1 MTAVPATFP
10 SSPDPTGADLTW
22 LPATP
27 TFSPPSAIV
36 SLARLDRVDLRFEI
50 GDRTPEE
57 IGALAGRVEAL
68 LDDVSPSIGVANVLT
83 GIEKLAAR
91 FGLELP
97 DADVLEAD
105 VLEMAGWPA
114 EEWIAGFRGVW
125 SSFRSGYRRFP
136 TVGDFRAAAGQ
147 AATGR
152 QQRVAALRRLAAALR
167 QEQQLRVREIDFRR
181 RQREREADIAVRQ
194 QAAALCPPAPAQKE
208 APKMPGMQRTMEE
221 EDSTAVP
228 PALFRRPGPS
238 TGDGSRHIF
247 VCSRDAVP
255 THPSGTAD
263 RIKYEHTLVCGG
275 QPYHKSNKRLRFRI
289 KWKRLNFY
297 VNKKSGLPHCQ
308 TAPRSPVLFHYSKTL
323 MEMHLSKSLIFSWRR
338 IGAGG
343 KMTPHFK
350 GLKRS
355 RTAVSCRPTVLR
367 SSIRNPCAGIC

>member
-1 MTAVPATFP
+1 MTAALVTCP
-10 SSPDPTGADLTW
+10 SSPEPTGADLTW

-68 LDDVSPSIGVANVLT
+68 LDGVSPTIGVANVLT

-167 QEQQLRVREIDFRR
+167 QEQQLRARDIEFRR
-181 RQREREADIAVRQ
+181 RQREREAEAALRQ
-194 QAAALCPPAPAQKE
+194 QAAARYLPTPAPQE
-208 APKMPGMQRTMEE
+208 IPDHPAPSVQEVE
-221 EDSTAVP
+221 STPAPLAPLP
-228 PALFRRPGPS
+228 PTRPS
-238 TGDGSRHIF
+238 ADHGSQHMV
-247 VCSRDAVP
+247 VCLPDAVP
-255 THPSGTAD
+255 TYPKSVAD
-263 RIKYEHTLVCGG
+263 RTGSGHTAVCVSP
-275 QPYHKSNKRLRFRI
+275 PYLKPSKRLSFRTDR
-289 KWKRLNFY
+289 KNHNPF
-297 VNKKSGLPHCQ
+297 VNERSEPLWGLTIPGEPALLEH
-308 TAPRSPVLFHYSKTL
+308 AEIL
-323 MEMHLSKSLIFSWRR
+323 MEMHSSKCLIFSWRR
-338 IGAGG
+338 IGAGS
-343 KMTPHFK
+343 KMIPQFG
-350 GLKRS
+350 GLNRS
-355 RTAVSCRPTVLR
+355 GTAVPCRPTGLR
-367 SSIRNPCAGIC
+367 TSIRNPCAGIC

>member
-1 MTAVPATFP
+1 MTAALVTFP
-10 SSPDPTGADLTW
+10 SSPEPTGADLTW

-68 LDDVSPSIGVANVLT
+68 LDGVSPSIGVANVLT
-83 GIEKLAAR
+83 GIEKLASR

-114 EEWIAGFRGVW
+114 EDWIAGFRGVW

-152 QQRVAALRRLAAALR
+152 QQCVAALRRLAAALR
-167 QEQQLRVREIDFRR
+167 QEQQLRTREIDFRR
-181 RQREREADIAVRQ
+181 RQREREAETALRQ
-194 QAAALCPPAPAQKE
+194 QAAALRPPAPAQQE
-208 APKMPGMQRTMEE
+208 VPADTQDV
-221 EDSTAVP
+221 DSTHTP
-228 PALFRRPGPS
+228 PEPLRRTQPSAGHGSEHVFVRSLDAGPARPTGTPDGLGSEHAGVCVSQPYQKPIKRLKFRVNRKDHTFFVNKNS
-238 TGDGSRHIF
+238 GS
-247 VCSRDAVP
+247 SRC
-255 THPSGTAD
+255 
-263 RIKYEHTLVCGG
+263 RIKLRTAALLEH
-275 QPYHKSNKRLRFRI
+275 
-289 KWKRLNFY
+289 
-297 VNKKSGLPHCQ
+297 
-308 TAPRSPVLFHYSKTL
+308 AKTL
-323 MEMHLSKSLIFSWRR
+323 MGKHLSKGLTFNWRG

-343 KMTPHFK
+343 KMGLHFRW
-350 GLKRS
+350 LKRS
-355 RTAVSCRPTVLR
+355 GTAVPCRPTGLR